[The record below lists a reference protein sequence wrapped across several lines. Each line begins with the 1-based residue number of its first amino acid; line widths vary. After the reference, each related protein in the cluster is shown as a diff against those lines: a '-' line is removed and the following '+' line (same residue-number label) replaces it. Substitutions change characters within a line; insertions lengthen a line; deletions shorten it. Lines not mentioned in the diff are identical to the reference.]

1 MKKIFITGGAG
12 FIGSHLADELIEKG
26 HTVSVYDN
34 LSLGKKEHLSRHLD
48 NERFIFMQN
57 DLLDTEALN
66 KAIKGHD
73 LVFHLAASSD
83 ILAGTKK
90 TDIDLKQGTIATYN
104 VLEAMRLNGI
114 KEIIFSSS
122 STVYGEA
129 KIMPTPENYG
139 PLFPI
144 SLYGASKLAG
154 EGLISAF
161 CHNFTMKAWIYRF
174 ANIIGERLTH
184 GVIFDF
190 INKLKMN
197 PKSLEILGDGKQRK
211 SYLYVKECID
221 GMLYGYENL
230 KEEVNY
236 FNLGC
241 STSTAVTFIAEAIVK
256 ELGLMEVDFVY
267 TGGARGWSGD
277 VPRVSFDVAKIN
289 NLGWKAKLSSDE
301 AIVKTIKMIL
311 EKS

>member
-1 MKKIFITGGAG
+1 MKKVFITGGAG
-12 FIGSHLADELIEKG
+12 FIGSHLVDELMEKG
-26 HTVSVYDN
+26 HPVSVYDN
-34 LSLGKKEHLSRHLD
+34 LSLGRKEYISRHLD
-48 NERFIFMQN
+48 KKRFTFFQS
-57 DLLDTEALN
+57 DLLDASALN
-66 KAIKGHD
+66 NAIKGHD

-90 TDIDLKQGTIATYN
+90 TDIDLKQGTFATYN

-161 CHNFTMKAWIYRF
+161 CHNFGFKAWIYRF
-174 ANIIGERLTH
+174 ANIVGERLTH

-190 INKLKMN
+190 IKKLEKNKKT
-197 PKSLEILGDGKQRK
+197 LEILGDGKQRK

-221 GMLYGYENL
+221 GMLYGYENS
-230 KEEVNY
+230 KDEINY

-241 STSTAVTFIAEAIVK
+241 STLTAVTFIAEAIVR
-256 ELGLMEVDFVY
+256 ELGLKDVEFVY

-289 NLGWKAKLSSDE
+289 KLGWMAKLSSDE
-301 AIVKTIKMIL
+301 AVVKTIKAIL
-311 EKS
+311 GKA